1 MDDQNSGNTGVG
13 DSPLGGGAPTPT
25 ADQGG
30 TPPAAEPMEQ
40 KCVTCGNSASSGNCV
55 ACGQGEASCSCV
67 PATGG
72 EPGLGEPAPSA
83 PVV

>member
-1 MDDQNSGNTGVG
+1 MDDQNNGNTGVG
-13 DSPLGGGAPTPT
+13 DSPLGGGAPAPT
-25 ADQGG
+25 VA
-30 TPPAAEPMEQ
+30 PEQ

-72 EPGLGEPAPSA
+72 EPGPSEPAPSA